1 MGPATMSES
10 LIEESILSRPTYGT
24 LKIVPGLAHYFL
36 ADASGAE
43 CVIRVVQ
50 ELPRDIMEKVHI
62 LYVPT
67 PGEAALITS
76 LYALGA
82 TRFEHFPTIEEAVSK
97 LGDWL
102 SDAKMGSQLYLAGT
116 EGLVGLG
123 VAKGEACGLD
133 HTAVQCEHRGSLA
146 RRVQCV
152 HCKTMIEDVT
162 TQPVKCPSCDLLL
175 LVRDHYSRRLAAFQ
189 GVCINAEDP
198 SEEIEIKE
206 VFK

>member
-1 MGPATMSES
+1 MSES

-24 LKIVPGLAHYFL
+24 LAIAPGLAHYFV

-43 CVIRVVQ
+43 CVIRVA
-50 ELPRDIMEKVHI
+50 EAAPKGFMEKVHI

-67 PGEAALITS
+67 PGENGLITA

-82 TRFEHFPTIEEAVSK
+82 KQFEHFPTIDEAVMK
-97 LGDWL
+97 LGEWL

-116 EGLVGLG
+116 EGLIGKA
-123 VAKGEACGLD
+123 VAKGEECGLD
-133 HTAVQCEHRGSLA
+133 HSAVHCEHRGSLA

-152 HCKTMIEDVT
+152 HCKTMIENVT
-162 TQPVKCPSCDLLL
+162 TQPAKCPSCDLLL

-189 GVCINAEDP
+189 GVCINAEDR
-198 SEEIEIKE
+198 SETVEIRE

>member
-1 MGPATMSES
+1 MSES
-10 LIEESILSRPTYGT
+10 LIEESILSRPKYGQ
-24 LKIVPGLAHYFL
+24 LAIAPGLAHYFV

-43 CVIRVVQ
+43 CVIRVAQ
-50 ELPRDIMEKVHI
+50 TAPKGFMEKVHI

-67 PGEAALITS
+67 PGENALTTA

-82 TRFEHFPTIEEAVSK
+82 KRFEHVPTIDAAIAK

-116 EGLVGLG
+116 EGLIGRA
-123 VAKGEACGLD
+123 VAKGEECGLD

-152 HCKTMIEDVT
+152 HCKTMIEKVT

-198 SEEIEIKE
+198 TEEVEIRE

>member
-1 MGPATMSES
+1 MSES
-10 LIEESILSRPTYGT
+10 LIEESIISRPTYGT
-24 LKIVPGLAHYFL
+24 LAIAPGLAHYFV

-43 CVIRVVQ
+43 CVIRVAQ
-50 ELPRDIMEKVHI
+50 AAPKDFMEKVHI

-67 PGEAALITS
+67 PGENALITA

-82 TRFEHFPTIEEAVSK
+82 KRFEHVASIDDAVAK
-97 LGDWL
+97 LGQWL
-102 SDAKMGSQLYLAGT
+102 SEAKMGTQLYLTGT
-116 EGLVGLG
+116 EGLIGKG
-123 VAKGEACGLD
+123 VAMAEQCGLD
-133 HTAVQCEHRGSLA
+133 HTAVHCEHRGSLA

-162 TQPVKCPSCDLLL
+162 TQPTKCPSCDLLL

-198 SEEIEIKE
+198 SEQVEIKE

>member
-1 MGPATMSES
+1 MSES

-24 LKIVPGLAHYFL
+24 LAIAPGLAHYFV

-43 CVIRVVQ
+43 CVIRVA
-50 ELPRDIMEKVHI
+50 EAAPRDFMEKVHI

-67 PGEAALITS
+67 PGENALITA

-82 TRFEHFPTIEEAVSK
+82 KRFEHFPTIDDAVAR

-102 SDAKMGSQLYLAGT
+102 SDARMGSQLYLAGT
-116 EGLVGLG
+116 ETLIGKA
-123 VAKGEACGLD
+123 VAVAEECGLD
-133 HTAVQCEHRGSLA
+133 HSAVQCEHRGSLA

-152 HCKTMIEDVT
+152 HCKTMIEKVT

-198 SEEIEIKE
+198 TEDVEIREM
-206 VFK
+206 FK

>member
-1 MGPATMSES
+1 MSES
-10 LIEESILSRPTYGT
+10 LIEERFLSRLTDGP
-24 LKIVPGLAHYFL
+24 LAIAPGLAHYFV

-43 CVIRVVQ
+43 CIIRVAQ
-50 ELPRDIMEKVHI
+50 AAPKGFMAKVRI

-67 PGEAALITS
+67 PGENALITA

-82 TRFEHFPTIEEAVSK
+82 QQFEHVPSIDEAITK
-97 LGDWL
+97 LGEWL

-116 EGLVGLG
+116 EALIGKA
-123 VAKGEACGLD
+123 VAKGEECGLD

-152 HCKTMIEDVT
+152 HCKTMIENVT
-162 TQPVKCPSCDLLL
+162 TQPTKCPSCELLL

-198 SEEIEIKE
+198 SEMVEIKE

>member
-1 MGPATMSES
+1 MSES
-10 LIEESILSRPTYGT
+10 LIEESIISRPKYGT
-24 LKIVPGLAHYFL
+24 LAIAPGLAHYFL
-36 ADASGAE
+36 ANASGAE

-50 ELPRDIMEKVHI
+50 TLPREMMEKVHI

-67 PGEAALITS
+67 PGENALITS
-76 LYALGA
+76 LHALGA
-82 TRFEHFPTIEEAVSK
+82 SQFEHFPTIEDAVSK
-97 LGDWL
+97 LADWL
-102 SDAKMGSQLYLAGT
+102 AEAKMGSQLYLAGT
-116 EGLVGLG
+116 EGLIGQG
-123 VAKGEACGLD
+123 VAKAEECGLD

>member
-1 MGPATMSES
+1 MSES
-10 LIEESILSRPTYGT
+10 LIEESILSRPKYAP
-24 LKIVPGLAHYFL
+24 LSIAPGLAHYFI

-43 CVIRVVQ
+43 CIIRVLQSV
-50 ELPRDIMEKVHI
+50 PRDFAQKAHV

-67 PGEAALITS
+67 PGENALITA

-82 TRFEHFPTIEEAVSK
+82 ARFEHFPTIKDAVK
-97 LGDWL
+97 TLGDWL
-102 SDAKMGSQLYLAGT
+102 SDARMGTQLYLAGT
-116 EGLVGLG
+116 ESLIGQG
-123 VAKGEACGLD
+123 VAKAEECGLD
-133 HTAVQCEHRGSLA
+133 QGAMQCEHRGSLA

-152 HCKTMIEDVT
+152 HCKTMIENVT

-175 LVRDHYSRRLAAFQ
+175 FVRDHYSRRLAAFQ

-198 SEEIEIKE
+198 TEEIEIRE